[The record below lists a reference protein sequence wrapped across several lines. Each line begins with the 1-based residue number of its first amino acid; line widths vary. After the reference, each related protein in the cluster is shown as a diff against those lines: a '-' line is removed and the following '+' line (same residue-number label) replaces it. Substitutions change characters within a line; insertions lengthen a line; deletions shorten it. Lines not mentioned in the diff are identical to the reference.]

1 MQRLLQALLI
11 VTGVLMIVGCMGFR
25 EDRLRDRNSHTFDA
39 VISVEIDS
47 CMVQMKPG
55 RGIRDGSV
63 RVYTATV
70 LRRCSG
76 GESSGSEVLWRLDSF
91 ALRSGRGFANRR
103 YLFWADVVA
112 RSRDFVPLMHSIA
125 RRIDAESMA
134 SSESFRALAPAH
146 RRQILE
152 DGLLRLIAIAP
163 SRGDT
168 DHADP
173 HQATFAMADGAR
185 IVLETDA
192 EDGRGWWAQIIE

>member
-1 MQRLLQALLI
+1 MQRLFQAVLM
-11 VTGVLMIVGCMGFR
+11 VASSLMIVGCMGFR
-25 EDRLRDRNSHTFDA
+25 ADRVRDGNAGTFGA
-39 VISVEIDS
+39 VISIEIDA
-47 CMVQMKPG
+47 CMVHATSG
-55 RGIRDGSV
+55 RGVRDGSV
-63 RVYTATV
+63 SIYTDTV
-70 LRRCSG
+70 LRRCSS